1 MSNQTNDKIKKDI
14 AAKIS
19 SMTLKKKLKYLFDFA
34 LDNPSMY
41 EEKDVDDIIFEIM
54 SEETK

>member
-14 AAKIS
+14 ADKIS

-41 EEKDVDDIIFEIM
+41 EEKDVDDIIFGIM

>member
-14 AAKIS
+14 TDKIS

-41 EEKDVDDIIFEIM
+41 EEKDVDNIIFEIM

>member
-14 AAKIS
+14 TDKIS
-19 SMTLKKKLKYLFDFA
+19 NMTLKKKLKYLFDFA

-41 EEKDVDDIIFEIM
+41 EEKDVDNIIFEIM